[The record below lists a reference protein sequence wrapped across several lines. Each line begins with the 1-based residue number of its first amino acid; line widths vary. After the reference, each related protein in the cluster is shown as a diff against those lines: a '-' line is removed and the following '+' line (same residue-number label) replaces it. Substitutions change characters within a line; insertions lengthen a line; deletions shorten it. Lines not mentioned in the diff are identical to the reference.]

1 MTASN
6 SEDLVF
12 KGLKDKAVMKQQIFG
27 HTTELFNLFK
37 EVAAEIAQFY
47 AAKMQEVDSRVSVEY
62 SSNGHYE
69 FSLKFGGDVLVFHMH
84 TNVFLMDRS
93 HWIWKTNYVEKDEDR
108 AYCGMVNIYNFL
120 SDSIKYNRLNDIGYL
135 IARIFINNE
144 GYFFVDG
151 KRQLGFLYND
161 FGSSKLGRDEIR
173 EIIKSS
179 MLYAIEFDLLAP
191 NYNDMKEATVSQI
204 LELSMNLKMKTAK
217 RLGFKFE
224 SDSDAINY
232 QG

>member
-1 MTASN
+1 MAEHHE
-6 SEDLVF
+6 EDLVF

-27 HTTELFNLFK
+27 HTAELFHLFK
-37 EVAAEIAQFY
+37 EAASEIAELY
-47 AAKMQEVDSRVSVEY
+47 ADKMQDVDSRVVVEY
-62 SSNGHYE
+62 SSNGSYE

-93 HWIWKTNYVEKDEDR
+93 HWIWKTSYVEKDENR

-120 SDSIKYNRLNDIGYL
+120 ADSIKFNRLNDIGYL

-161 FGSSKLGRDEIR
+161 FGASKLDKEQIK

-191 NYNDMKEATVSQI
+191 SYNDMKEATVSQI
-204 LELSMNLKMKTAK
+204 LELSMNLKMRTAK

-224 SDSDAINY
+224 SDSDALNY
-232 QG
+232 